1 MNTKTQEALRST
13 LEQESKALE
22 ARLPDPQPA
31 APAAATATAGPGPG
45 KAMP

>member
-31 APAAATATAGPGPG
+31 APPRLSR
-45 KAMP
+45 